1 MRLRDP
7 MTQTFLNAF
16 ISLLV
21 IANPLA
27 VASVFVGLM
36 AQSGPKEVKSTA
48 IRAVSTAFGLLL
60 FFAFFGEWLLTSLG
74 IRIPSF
80 HVAGGILLFA
90 ISFRMVFGDS
100 RIGTPGT
107 DQSAYADRA
116 DVAVFPL
123 AIPLISGPGCMTI
136 IILLMS
142 GAKGFW
148 QESAVVLA
156 LVLVMAITLAVLFAS
171 RTVLRVLGASGNTI
185 VARVM
190 GIILAARSIQ
200 FIVDGVREMHRLFF
214 AG

>member
-1 MRLRDP
+1 

-21 IANPLA
+21 ITNPLA

-36 AQSGPKEVKSTA
+36 AQSAPKEAKATA
-48 IRAVSTAFGLLL
+48 LKAVAVAFGLLL
-60 FFAFFGEWLLTSLG
+60 FFAFLGEWLLTSLG
-74 IRIPSF
+74 IRLPSF

-90 ISFRMVFGDS
+90 VSFRMVFGDS

-107 DQSAYADRA
+107 DQSAFADRA

-123 AIPLISGPGCMTI
+123 AIPLISGPGCMTV

-142 GAKGFW
+142 RTKDMMGDM
-148 QESAVVLA
+148 AVIMA
-156 LVLVMAITLAVLFAS
+156 LTLVMGITLATLLAS
-171 RTVLRVLGASGNTI
+171 RNILRVLGTSGNVI

-190 GIILAARSIQ
+190 GIILAARSVQ
-200 FIVDGVREMHRLFF
+200 FIVDGVRDIHANFF